1 MEYDNSK
8 HEGTGMNRMEENQFT
23 GSHKMQMTN
32 RKQCFL
38 TGVTDVVSFDTE
50 VILLETEMG
59 MLTIQGKDLHIRR
72 LTLEKKE
79 TDIEGFIHAFTYSDL
94 HGYKK
99 SKESVLG
106 RLFK

>member
-1 MEYDNSK
+1 MEVF
-8 HEGTGMNRMEENQFT
+8 MEENQFT

-38 TGVTDVVSFDTE
+38 TGVKDVISFDTE
-50 VILLETEMG
+50 TILLETEMG
-59 MLTIQGKDLHIRR
+59 MLTIQGKELHIKR

-79 TDIEGFIHAFTYSDL
+79 TDIEGLVNAFTYSDL
-94 HGYKK
+94 NHYRR
-99 SKESVLG
+99 SKEPLLG